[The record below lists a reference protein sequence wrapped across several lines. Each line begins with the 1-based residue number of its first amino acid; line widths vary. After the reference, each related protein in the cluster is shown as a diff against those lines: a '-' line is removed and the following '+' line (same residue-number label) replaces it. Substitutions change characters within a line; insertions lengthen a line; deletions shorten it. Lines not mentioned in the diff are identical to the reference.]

1 MGYGSTFYDVNSD
14 NSWFREDGDWLKL
27 REVALGY
34 TVPQDIIESM
44 FGGAFDRVTLNV
56 IGRNLITVTNYR
68 GYDPEVGRSSGSL
81 ANQQINRVDS
91 FGYPN
96 FRTFSFSAELVF

>member
-1 MGYGSTFYDVNSD
+1 M
-14 NSWFREDGDWLKL
+14 KL
-27 REVALGY
+27 REVAIGF
-34 TVPQDIIESM
+34 TVPQSVIESM
-44 FGGAFDRVTLNV
+44 FGNTFDRVTVNV

-68 GYDPEVGRSSGSL
+68 GYDPEVGRSTGSL
-81 ANQQINRVDS
+81 ENQQINRVDQ